1 MSARS
6 KSFSG
11 GPVDAETTAELPV
24 LDIAA
29 HEARHGHDLLS
40 RTDSWAAPTVSLA
53 VPPQLASLAPELTA
67 GPQKSTAA
75 AKLEGELR
83 AIANNLSELETRL
96 AAKGER
102 LTIIE
107 SELADSRAAGQAQA
121 QRAAALAEEL
131 TVSRAALEAATAQI
145 DGLQAKIGERDESV
159 R

>member
-11 GPVDAETTAELPV
+11 SPVDAEATAELPV

-29 HEARHGHDLLS
+29 HEARHGHDPLS

-53 VPPQLASLAPELTA
+53 IPPQLANLAPELTA
-67 GPQKSTAA
+67 EPQTSPAA

-83 AIANNLSELETRL
+83 AIASNLAELETRL

-107 SELADSRAAGQAQA
+107 SELAESRAVGHAEA

-131 TVSRAALEAATAQI
+131 ATSRAAMDAATAQI
-145 DGLQAKIGERDESV
+145 
-159 R
+159 